1 MISLFL
7 VAQMDFIK
15 YCEGLG
21 IVPNP
26 LPKRIK
32 SSDVLSLNT
41 FGLISANLYNFLP
54 QMPYTKHRFL
64 YRDFKMNQW
73 LHGID
78 THFFQNEYPLPIDG
92 VGDLMDKLNV
102 QNGIICTYHF
112 GVYQLIDSILLN
124 SRNRFALLV
133 GADVFNNWK
142 ERYPVLS
149 KILDKA
155 AKEERFVLLNAEAST
170 SLRQM
175 YRLVKQGYSIVV
187 YVDGIQGVS
196 QGLENQLIQI
206 PFLGQQIFV
215 PKGAAAL
222 SHYFGV
228 PMYPVLALR
237 RTNRIEFKVAHT
249 IFPTLITDRQQYCVY
264 AMREIFSF
272 LSTYVMHW
280 PEQWTNWSLLHY
292 FLKGILP
299 LNRAII
305 TGNTSDSQ
313 EYSLI
318 KFQAAPYL
326 MKKSDYKTFLLNDI
340 DFECLLCQW
349 EI

>member
-1 MISLFL
+1 MN
-7 VAQMDFIK
+7 FIK

-21 IVPNP
+21 IAPNP

-54 QMPYTKHRFL
+54 QMPYTKHRSL
-64 YRDFKMNQW
+64 YRDVRMNQW
-73 LHGID
+73 LHGMD
-78 THFFQNEYPLPIDG
+78 AHFFQNEYPLPIDG
-92 VGDLMDKLNV
+92 VGDLMEKLNV

-112 GVYQLIDSILLN
+112 GIYQLIDSILLN
-124 SRNRFALLV
+124 SQIRFALLV

-142 ERYPVLS
+142 ARYPVLS

-175 YRLVKQGYSIVV
+175 YRLVKQGYSIVI
-187 YVDGIQGVS
+187 YVDGIQGVN
-196 QGLENQLIQI
+196 QGAQNQLVQI

-222 SHYFGV
+222 SHYFNL

-237 RTNRIEFKVAHT
+237 RTNRIELKVAGT
-249 IFPTLITDRQQYCVY
+249 IFPALFTDRQQYCVY
-264 AMREIFSF
+264 AMREVFSF

-292 FLKGILP
+292 FLKGKLP
-299 LNRAII
+299 LNRAV
-305 TGNTSDSQ
+305 TDSKTSEDQ

-318 KFQAAPYL
+318 KFNAECYL
-326 MKKSDYKTFLLNDI
+326 MKKSDYRTFLLNDL
-340 DFECLLCQW
+340 DFERLLCRW
-349 EI
+349 KI